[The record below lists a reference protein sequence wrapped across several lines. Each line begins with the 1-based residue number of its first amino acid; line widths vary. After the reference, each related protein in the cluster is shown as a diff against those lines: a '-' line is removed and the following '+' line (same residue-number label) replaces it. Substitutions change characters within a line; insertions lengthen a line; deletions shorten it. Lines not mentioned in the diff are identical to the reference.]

1 MSRIVKIRGVLK
13 IENIEIAQQAIST
26 FNYKGIQIKNNQ
38 FLFDGYDHYDGI
50 NKNKE
55 ITNIENKY
63 KTLLDEYYQKIAEE
77 KLSAELTRLEE
88 IKRIEE
94 EKMRIEEEKRMIRE
108 QKKALIIANAKK
120 QGYRVKKEITKDNKI
135 KLVLQKRV
143 Y

>member
-1 MSRIVKIRGVLK
+1 MSRVVKIKGQLN
-13 IENIEIAQQAIST
+13 IENIELADQAIQS
-26 FNYKGIQIKNNQ
+26 FNYKNIEIKNNQ

-63 KTLLDEYYQKIAEE
+63 KALLNEYYLKLAKE
-77 KLSAELTRLEE
+77 KLNAELARLEE
-88 IKRIEE
+88 IKRIEQ
-94 EKMRIEEEKRMIRE
+94 EKIRIEEEKRMARE
-108 QKKALIIANAKK
+108 KKKALIIENAKK

-135 KLVLQKRV
+135 KLVLQKRI